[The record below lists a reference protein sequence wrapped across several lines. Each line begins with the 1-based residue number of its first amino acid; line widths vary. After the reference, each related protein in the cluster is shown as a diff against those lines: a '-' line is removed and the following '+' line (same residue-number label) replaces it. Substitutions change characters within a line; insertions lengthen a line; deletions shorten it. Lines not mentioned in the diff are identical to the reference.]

1 MNEYVLLTG
10 AASDIGAAIAKE
22 LSAEYN
28 LILSDVKLEDL
39 QETKRICHADSDVRI
54 LKLDLSNGDEIEHSM
69 ADWLTQEEI
78 TISKFVHCAGV
89 AKRVPLKMLKQEY
102 FLQAF
107 GINVISAAMLIK
119 VLTSRKNKKAL
130 DSVVLTA
137 STSASRGVK
146 TFSVYGAAKAAV
158 TGLMINLAM
167 ELAPKVRV
175 NSISPGAIRTKATSD
190 IIDARM
196 DEIQCKYPLG
206 MGTPDD
212 LSGVVKFL
220 LSDAAKWI
228 TGQNFVVDGGRTT
241 DGQD

>member
-1 MNEYVLLTG
+1 MDKFVLITG
-10 AASDIGAAIAKE
+10 AASDIGTAIAKE
-22 LSAEYN
+22 LSTEYN
-28 LILSDVKLEDL
+28 LILSDVKSEEL
-39 QETKRICHADSDVRI
+39 QETKRMCHADSDIRI
-54 LKLDLSNGDEIEHSM
+54 LNLDLSSGDEIEASL
-69 ADWLTQEEI
+69 ADWLMQEEI
-78 TISKFVHCAGV
+78 AVSKFIHCAGV

-107 GINVISAAMLIK
+107 SINVISAAMLIK
-119 VLTSRKNKKAL
+119 VLASRKNKKAL
-130 DSVVLTA
+130 ESVVLTA
-137 STSASRGVK
+137 STSANRGVK

-158 TGLMINLAM
+158 IGLTCNLAM
-167 ELAPKVRV
+167 ELAPNVRV

-190 IIDARM
+190 MMDARI

-206 MGTPDD
+206 IGVPDD

-228 TGQNFVVDGGRTT
+228 TGQNFVVDGGRTI